1 MKDEYTTT
9 INKNNVKELLDPYKN
24 NEYLPANIIN
34 PLIINTFDSVKTN
47 STILNYLISKRCT
60 QLIECA
66 EEFNSL

>member
-1 MKDEYTTT
+1 MDQETYRNFQRNTALIDLSKVPQDKKD
-9 INKNNVKELLDPYKN
+9 
-24 NEYLPANIIN
+24 
-34 PLIINTFDSVKTN
+34 LIINTFDSVKTN

>member
-1 MKDEYTTT
+1 MK
-9 INKNNVKELLDPYKN
+9 K
-24 NEYLPANIIN
+24 NIITAMAALMGVVAIN
-34 PLIINTFDSVKTN
+34 AQNFQDKKDLIINTFDSVKTN